1 MPNRHTAGMEI
12 KRCRYFLAVVQD
24 GTVTGAAKQLHVAQ
38 PALSRQL
45 RYLENELGLVLFDR
59 TGPRFRLTSAGRQ
72 FVTAAEDL
80 VSRADRIEAA
90 ARYMA
95 GGGLSRVVVAAAQ
108 TTINEVV
115 APFVATLGPDDP
127 FVSVREVTADRI
139 CTTVSKDA
147 DLGLAAGPADD
158 PTLAWRPLTDVP
170 LRAYVAPTHRW
181 ATQGRR
187 SITIAELVTE
197 HLLLLTREHPARAVL
212 DQAVSKAGLTY
223 AQVTESSNALMCE
236 ALAAS
241 DFGVGVTTDLPRF
254 GGCPLLI
261 DTVDRTTLSLQ
272 LHVCWS
278 PQHYGVE
285 ALTAVVDRLAE
296 FAATYVHDT
305 AWRTGTGHPTTA
317 GAPPQIQRTAKG
329 TQPNRTD

>member
-1 MPNRHTAGMEI
+1 MPHRHTVEMEI

-38 PALSRQL
+38 PAVSRQL
-45 RYLENELGLVLFDR
+45 RQLETELGLVLFDR
-59 TGPRFRLTSAGRQ
+59 SGPRLRLTSAGRQ

-80 VSRADRIEAA
+80 VSRADQIEAA

-95 GGGLSRVVVAAAQ
+95 RGGLSRVVVAAAQ

-127 FVSVREVTADRI
+127 FVSVREVPADRI
-139 CTTVSKDA
+139 HTAVSKDA
-147 DLGLAAGPADD
+147 DLGLAAGPPHD

-181 ATQGRR
+181 ATHGRR

-197 HLLLLTREHPARAVL
+197 HLLLLTQEHPTRAVL
-212 DQAVSKAGLTY
+212 DQAVAKAGLTY
-223 AQVTESSNALMCE
+223 AHVTESSNALMCE

-241 DFGVGVTTDLPRF
+241 GFGVGITTDLPRL

-261 DTVDRTTLSLQ
+261 DTVERTTLSLQ
-272 LHVCWS
+272 LHACWT
-278 PQHYGVE
+278 PQHYAAR

-296 FAATYVHDT
+296 FAVTYVHDT
-305 AWRTGTGHPTTA
+305 AWRTGSGHPTAAGTA
-317 GAPPQIQRTAKG
+317 RQVQRTATE
-329 TQPNRTD
+329 TQPNRTG